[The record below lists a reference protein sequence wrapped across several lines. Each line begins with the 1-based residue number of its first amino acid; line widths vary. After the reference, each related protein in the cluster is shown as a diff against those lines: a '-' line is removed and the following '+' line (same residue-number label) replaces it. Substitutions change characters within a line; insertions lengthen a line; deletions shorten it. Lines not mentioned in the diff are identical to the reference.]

1 MKRTALILAG
11 AAVFDLGV
19 MAVSAQAQQTIRDP
33 APRSGPVSS
42 GQASRPSTGPGDNSG
57 HIDHKSSRTFYLKID
72 TVNTVRAC
80 TARRGAVVVHEGVQ
94 QCRIA
99 ADSNDALAQVSTTR

>member
-19 MAVSAQAQQTIRDP
+19 VAVSAQAQQTTREP

-57 HIDHKSSRTFYLKID
+57 HIDHKSSRAIFIKID
-72 TVNTVRAC
+72 IVNTVRAC
-80 TARRGAVVVHEGVQ
+80 TTRRGEVVVHEGVQ

-99 ADSNDALAQVSTTR
+99 EDINTALGQVSTTR